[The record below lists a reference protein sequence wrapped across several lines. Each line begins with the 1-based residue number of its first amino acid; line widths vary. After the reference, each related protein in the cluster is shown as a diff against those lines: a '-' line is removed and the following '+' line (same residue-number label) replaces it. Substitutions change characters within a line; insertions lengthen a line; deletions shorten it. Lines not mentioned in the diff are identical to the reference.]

1 MNGMEQGR
9 PSIDQ
14 LATLGNLRLSAP
26 EWATLEKELA
36 AILGFVEKLRSA
48 RVEEVPAT
56 NQVTELENVYRGDQV
71 ERFPHYRTLIESA
84 SHHDGSLFIVPA
96 VFGDEE

>member
-1 MNGMEQGR
+1 MEQGL

-26 EWATLEKELA
+26 ERATLEKEFS

-48 RVEEVPAT
+48 RVEEIPVT
-56 NQVTELENVYRGDQV
+56 NQVTELENVYRGDQA
-71 ERFPHYRTLIESA
+71 EHFQHHRTLIESA
-84 SHHDGSLFIVPA
+84 SYHDGSLFIAPA